1 MFVIESPPAAP
12 ARILIVDDHPL
23 FREGIRQYLE
33 RQPDLEVCGECAT
46 AEEALLA
53 VPELQPDL
61 VTVDISL
68 GGSSGIDLVRA
79 IRLAH
84 PDVVVL
90 VVSMHD
96 QSLYAERSLRA
107 GAMGYVMKH
116 DPPRTVVDAIHCVL
130 SGGQHVS
137 AKMKASTDGN
147 AEEAGDAPVGVELLS
162 ERERKVFGLIGRGKA
177 TREIA
182 ETMDLTI
189 PTINSF
195 RARIKDKLRIRSGAE
210 LTVKAMNWVQNESG
224 LSASGG

>member
-1 MFVIESPPAAP
+1 VTQSPPAAP

-46 AEEALLA
+46 AEEALQA
-53 VPELQPDL
+53 VPEMQPDL

-79 IRLAH
+79 LRLAH

-96 QSLYAERSLRA
+96 ESLYAERSLRA

-130 SGGQHVS
+130 AGGQHLS
-137 AKMKASTDGN
+137 AKMKAGTAGGH
-147 AEEAGDAPVGVELLS
+147 AAEAGDAPVDVELLS
-162 ERERKVFGLIGRGKA
+162 EREREVFGLIGRGKA

-182 ETMDLTI
+182 EIMDLTI

-195 RARIKDKLRIRSGAE
+195 RARIKEKLRIRSGAE

-224 LSASGG
+224 IPPGGE

>member
-1 MFVIESPPAAP
+1 
-12 ARILIVDDHPL
+12 VDDHPL
-23 FREGIRQYLE
+23 FREGIREYLE

-46 AEEALLA
+46 AQEALLA
-53 VPELQPDL
+53 VLEKQPNL

-79 IRLAH
+79 IRSAH

-96 QSLYAERSLRA
+96 ESLYAERSLRA

-130 SGGQHVS
+130 SGGQHAS
-137 AKMKASTDGN
+137 PKMKASAAGGD
-147 AEEAGDAPVGVELLS
+147 APKAGDASTGVELLS
-162 ERERKVFGLIGRGKA
+162 EREREVFGLIGRGKA

-182 ETMDLTI
+182 ETMGLTI

-195 RARIKDKLRIRSGAE
+195 RARIKEKLHLSSGAE
-210 LTVKAMNWVQNESG
+210 LTVKSMNWVQNESG
-224 LSASGG
+224 MPPGGA